1 MKMKEYESTSFLMLI
16 IPLPMYTITVKI
28 MVEGGGSDGKG
39 GHSARY
45 LGFQTMF
52 QENHKK

>member
-1 MKMKEYESTSFLMLI
+1 MLI
-16 IPLPMYTITVKI
+16 IPLPMYTILVKI